1 MFIKVI
7 NHAFKNALKLS
18 AFLGMCSVCTGRHVG
33 NTVTF
38 FSLLVS

>member
-1 MFIKVI
+1 MFIKMI
-7 NHAFKNALKLS
+7 NQAFKLS
-18 AFLGMCSVCTGRHVG
+18 AFLDMCSVCTGRHVG